1 MAVLHKDLDAWLDSE
16 SEIDTVRRLLTR
28 ASTEE
33 GAFEV
38 RAQ

>member
-1 MAVLHKDLDAWLDSE
+1 MAVLHKDLDAWLELE
-16 SEIDTVRRLLTR
+16 SDIDTVRCLLTR

-33 GAFEV
+33 SAFEV